1 MLINKS
7 IPSLFNGVSQQP
19 PTLRHDTQAEL
30 SENAY
35 PSIATGLRKRP
46 PLSYLALLSRA
57 VISNAAVHI
66 INRSTTERYV
76 VFGTNGGIQVYSLLD
91 GSPRTVSFPNGTGY
105 LASASPSTEHRMVT
119 VADYTFVLNT
129 SIPVQPTAATAT
141 NPANVAWFYVNS
153 FQANTFITITVDGTS
168 AQYGIR
174 GDTSNDTGTVATGIA
189 TALQTA
195 LGGGYTVAANSPIAG
210 LVQVVKAA
218 GAISSVSSSDTY
230 GNTLIVDLYNPV
242 QTFSKLPPSFVA
254 GYTLQ
259 IVGTPTDGTSSYYVE
274 FKGSSWVEA
283 VKPGLS
289 NGFNAAT
296 MPHQLIRQADGT
308 FVFQEV
314 SWESRK
320 VGDSITNPPPSFLNR
335 NIADIFYYRGR
346 LGFLADENVCMS
358 RAGEYYNFWGKSATA
373 VIDTDPIDTNVGTN
387 KVSILKYAVPF
398 DKSLLLFS
406 DQTQFQLTGGQ
417 ELMSPK
423 TVKADVA
430 TEFDSGTAAR
440 PVGLGQAVYFG
451 VTVGSHTGVREYY
464 VDATTLTNDAT
475 DVTAHVPT
483 YIPANLYSLAA
494 SSSEDVIFALCRD
507 EPNAVYVYKFFWS
520 GNQKQQSAWFKFVFD
535 TGTSVLG
542 AEFINNKCYF
552 ILNRA
557 DGTYLET
564 MDLQA
569 DLSDAGIGFIVHL
582 DHRVYV
588 SGSYDSTSNLTTFT
602 LPFAVAASGYSM
614 VAGPAFTGKVGKK
627 IAFTANGGYTVTAPG
642 NWTAGPVF
650 FGQDYSMRYVFSE
663 QYAKDQNQVAMTN
676 GKLKLRRFYLDYTKT
691 GYFRTEV
698 QPKARD
704 TYTYVFSGH
713 TLGTSS
719 ATLGVPSIESGTF
732 KFPVM
737 TANEGAR
744 IEVINDSYLPSI
756 FQSAGW
762 DAEFVTFGRR
772 V

>member
-35 PSIATGLRKRP
+35 PTIATGLRKRP
-46 PLSYLALLSRA
+46 PLSYLALLSRS

-66 INRSTTERYV
+66 INRSVNERYV
-76 VFGTNGGIQVYSLLD
+76 VFVTNGGIQVFSLLD
-91 GSPRTVSFPNGTGY
+91 GSARSVSFPNGVSY
-105 LASASPSTEHRMVT
+105 LASASPSTDFGFVT
-119 VADYTFVLNT
+119 VADYTFILNRT
-129 SIPVQPTAATAT
+129 VQVTQGAAS
-141 NPANVAWFYVNS
+141 PANPNNVAYFAVQLNEASVKYE
-153 FQANTFITITVDGTS
+153 ATIDGTTVTHTTGS
-168 AQYGIR
+168 SGE
-174 GDTSNDTGTVATGIA
+174 DTQSIA
-189 TALQTA
+189 WQLANAFTTALPT
-195 LGGGYTVAANSPIAG
+195 GYTFSVLPSTAIIKA
-210 LVQVVKAA
+210 VKQS
-218 GAISSVSSSDTY
+218 GAISSASCVDGF
-230 GNTLIVDLYNPV
+230 GNTAMLDMNKAIP
-242 QTFSKLPPSFVA
+242 TFSKLPATFES
-254 GYTLQ
+254 GYTFEITGDPQ
-259 IVGTPTDGTSSYYVE
+259 GGTSSYYVQWN
-274 FKGSSWVEA
+274 GSAWQETT
-283 VKPGLS
+283 KPGVTNTLTS
-289 NGFNAAT
+289 AT
-296 MPHQLIRQADGT
+296 LPWKLVRQADGSFT
-308 FVFQEV
+308 FTPVD
-314 SWESRK
+314 WEPRK
-320 VGDSITNPPPSFLNR
+320 VGDDTSNPAPSFVNR
-335 NIADIFYYRGR
+335 TIADIFFFRGR

-358 RAGEYYNFWGKSATA
+358 RSGEYYNFWGKTATA

-387 KVSILKYAVPF
+387 KVSILKFAVPF
-398 DKSLLLFS
+398 NKSLLLFS

-440 PVGLGQAVYFG
+440 PVGIGQAVYFG

-475 DVTAHVPT
+475 DVTAHVPA
-483 YIPANLYSLAA
+483 YLPANLFSLAA
-494 SSSEDVIFALCRD
+494 SSSEDVVFALCRD
-507 EPNAVYVYKFFWS
+507 EPNVVYVYKFFWS
-520 GNQKQQSAWFKFVFD
+520 GNTKQQSAWFKFVFD
-535 TGTSVLG
+535 AGTTVLG

-552 ILNRA
+552 VLNRA

-564 MDLQA
+564 MDLQP
-569 DLSDAGIGFIVHL
+569 DLSDAGIGFVVNL

-588 SGSYDSTSNLTTFT
+588 TGSYDSNANLTTFT
-602 LPFAVAASGYSM
+602 LPYAVASSGYTM
-614 VAGPAFTGKVGKK
+614 VAGPAFTGRVGKK
-627 IAFTANGGYTVTAPG
+627 IKFTANGSYAVTALG

-650 FGQDYSMRYVFSE
+650 FGQDYALRYVFSQ

-676 GKLKLRRFYLDYTKT
+676 GKLKLRRFYIDYTKS
-691 GYFRTEV
+691 GYFRVEV

-719 ATLGVPSIESGTF
+719 ATLGIPSIESGTF

-737 TANEGAR
+737 TSNEGVR
-744 IEVINDSYLPSI
+744 VELINDSYMPSI

-762 DAEFVTFGRR
+762 DGEFVTFGRR
-772 V
+772 M